1 MDWLAAKIGLPG
13 LPVWKTTD
21 VQYRTE
27 SCQASGKPAAV
38 QAAKETAAV
47 PAARRSPRHRKN
59 STNAA
64 GVSFTAAA
72 RPTSTPRGQRTAGS
86 RQSSDTSAIST
97 MLTWP

>member
-1 MDWLAAKIGLPG
+1 MDWLAQNSRLPG
-13 LPVWKTTD
+13 LVVWRTMD

-27 SCQASGKPAAV
+27 SCQSSAKPAAV
-38 QAAKETAAV
+38 QAANERADV

-72 RPTSTPRGQRTAGS
+72 RPTSAPRGQR
-86 RQSSDTSAIST
+86 
-97 MLTWP
+97 M

>member
-1 MDWLAAKIGLPG
+1 MDWLAANSRLPG
-13 LPVWKTTD
+13 LPVCATMD

-27 SCQASGKPAAV
+27 SCQASAKPAAV
-38 QAAKETAAV
+38 QAANETADV

-72 RPTSTPRGQRTAGS
+72 RPTSAPRGQRTPGS
-86 RQSSDTSAIST
+86 RQSAATSAISRT
-97 MLTWP
+97 LTWP

>member
-1 MDWLAAKIGLPG
+1 M
-13 LPVWKTTD
+13 D

-27 SCQASGKPAAV
+27 SCQASRKPAAV
-38 QAAKETAAV
+38 AAAKETPAV

-72 RPTSTPRGQRTAGS
+72 RPTAAPRGQRTVGA
-86 RQSSDTSAIST
+86 RQSTDTSAISA